1 MSNDHYLSIVED
13 DRYRQAELLLDRR
26 VSTSVQHLN
35 AKLERIRQ
43 HHDLTWE
50 QLLTSHREI
59 KQMLR
64 RRDNQP
70 SIWLYWEEVAH
81 PRSLPLFDGGIAA
94 IEQELVQL
102 RDAVSRF
109 RTTTSRMD
117 TVDSA
122 VIADSVRRVLGLAGQ
137 ASTGEG
143 ELHTIGERWQK
154 RLRRTAVRQAAMRVM
169 TSDTNDAET
178 IVDQIELE
186 LLNSAPWAHMDRLLM
201 AFELTHADIRSHLR
215 DGLASL
221 AVAEAPPVPQL
232 VKLPEPSIQ
241 L

>member
-1 MSNDHYLSIVED
+1 MSTDHYLSIVED

-26 VSTSVQHLN
+26 VSTSVQNLD
-35 AKLERIRQ
+35 ARLERVRQ

-50 QLLTSHREI
+50 QLLDSHREI

-64 RRDNQP
+64 RQDNQP

-81 PRSLPLFDGGIAA
+81 PRSLPLFDGGLAA
-94 IEQELVQL
+94 IDQELVQL
-102 RDAVSRF
+102 RDAISRF
-109 RTTTSRMD
+109 RITASRMD

-122 VIADSVRRVLGLAGQ
+122 VIAESVRRVLDLAGE
-137 ASTGEG
+137 ASFGEG
-143 ELHTIGERWQK
+143 ELHAIGERWQK
-154 RLRRTAVRQAAMRVM
+154 RLRRAAVRQAAIQVM
-169 TSDTNDAET
+169 TSHTNDAEA
-178 IVDQIELE
+178 IVGRMELE

-215 DGLASL
+215 DRLTSL
-221 AVAEAPPVPQL
+221 AFAEPPLVPHL

>member
-1 MSNDHYLSIVED
+1 VSNDHYLSIVED

-26 VSTSVQHLN
+26 VSTSVERLDAHL
-35 AKLERIRQ
+35 EHIRQ

-64 RRDNQP
+64 QQNNQP

-81 PRSLPLFDGGIAA
+81 PRSLPLFDAGMAA
-94 IEQELVQL
+94 IDQELIQL
-102 RDAVSRF
+102 RDAISRF
-109 RTTTSRMD
+109 RTTTSRME

-122 VIADSVRRVLGLAGQ
+122 ITTDSVRRVLDLAGQ
-137 ASTGEG
+137 ASIGEG
-143 ELHTIGERWQK
+143 ELHAIGIRWQK
-154 RLRRTAVRQAAMRVM
+154 RLRRAAVRQVAMRVV
-169 TSDTNDAET
+169 TSDTNNAES
-178 IVDQIELE
+178 IVDQMELE

-201 AFELTHADIRSHLR
+201 AFELTHADIRGHLR

-221 AVAEAPPVPQL
+221 AVIETPLVPPL
-232 VKLPEPSIQ
+232 VRLPEPSIQ